1 VDFIERWFH
10 VSPDGGSGA
19 LEMLLVIGLP
29 ILVALVFL
37 VFRRGYFFDL
47 LQRYANLLR
56 RRET

>member
-10 VSPDGGSGA
+10 VSPDDGSGA
-19 LEMLLVIGLP
+19 LEMLFVIGLP

-37 VFRRGYFFDL
+37 VFRRDYFFHL
-47 LQRYANLLR
+47 FRRYANLLR